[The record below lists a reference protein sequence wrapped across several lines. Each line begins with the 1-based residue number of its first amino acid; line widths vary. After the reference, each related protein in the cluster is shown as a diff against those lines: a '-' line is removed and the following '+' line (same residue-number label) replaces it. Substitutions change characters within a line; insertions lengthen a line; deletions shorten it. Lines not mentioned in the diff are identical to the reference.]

1 MKNMIRFE
9 KVDGIIISMSV
20 ENFFE
25 DGSFLTRCIL
35 SGKNN
40 SYSYK
45 QYGHTPLNLVTPKV
59 SYGIYEKCEDQKD
72 ANILQISYYGGT
84 SSENIVDFI
93 EDDVFVI
100 DEKLPVT
107 YRLPNEME
115 ERFGRVNNILNYV
128 GLEHVEKDADKIQFD
143 GDCNTKIK
151 LLPECKYELFKFVSN
166 KEINK

>member
-84 SSENIVDFI
+84 SSENIVEELRTMLQIAGVQGPYVLVGHSFGGHNMMLYAAKYP
-93 EDDVFVI
+93 
-100 DEKLPVT
+100 DEV
-107 YRLPNEME
+107 
-115 ERFGRVNNILNYV
+115 V
-128 GLEHVEKDADKIQFD
+128 GLVLVDAVHDFSRQIRVD
-143 GDCNTKIK
+143 
-151 LLPECKYELFKFVSN
+151 
-166 KEINK
+166 